1 MEKIA
6 LEKAK
11 VSVTALYS
19 QLGVGVTLALCL
31 PLHDLPDSKFD
42 GFTQKQ

>member
-11 VSVTALYS
+11 VSVTLTALYS
-19 QLGVGVTLALCL
+19 QLGVAVN
-31 PLHDLPDSKFD
+31 FV
-42 GFTQKQ
+42 FTFA